1 MQQVPHSRI
10 SSLSNQ
16 SKQIQETN
24 TTYSAGTYAASATL
38 LIGLV
43 APAISLNK
51 SKKLTWLIAPAHM
64 QQSLNEKQQTAT
76 SGMSHRVL
84 LQGSKGG
91 SVKNGDATRS
101 WRMNPLHTLGLLSIR
116 FPCRHIGSKWSY
128 MSIHYRQYTDTFSI
142 LNCLQNSVCGEEN
155 GQKLVLYYL

>member
-51 SKKLTWLIAPAHM
+51 SKKLTRLIAPAHM
-64 QQSLNEKQQTAT
+64 QQVPHSRISSPSNQSKQIQETNTAYSAGT
-76 SGMSHRVL
+76 YAAS
-84 LQGSKGG
+84 
-91 SVKNGDATRS
+91 AT
-101 WRMNPLHTLGLLSIR
+101 
-116 FPCRHIGSKWSY
+116 
-128 MSIHYRQYTDTFSI
+128 
-142 LNCLQNSVCGEEN
+142 
-155 GQKLVLYYL
+155 